1 MPPLSDK
8 TRVSLTI
15 ATIISVVLFIIYTT
29 VTLTRDRIEVSNQ
42 IQTLIEAQKLDRAD
56 IDKLKI
62 SDINKDIVLAQ
73 INVKLTNIEILL
85 VDLKN
90 RLR

>member
-1 MPPLSDK
+1 MPPISDK

-15 ATIISVVLFIIYTT
+15 ATIISVLSFVVYMTFIVTKDRQEISHQIEDL
-29 VTLTRDRIEVSNQ
+29 VTL
-42 IQTLIEAQKLDRAD
+42 QKQDRAD

-62 SDINKDIVLAQ
+62 SDGSKDIVLAQ
-73 INVKLTNIEILL
+73 INVKLANIEILL

-90 RLR
+90 KLR

>member
-15 ATIISVVLFIIYTT
+15 ATTISVLLFIIYTT

-62 SDINKDIVLAQ
+62 SDGSKDIVLAQ
-73 INVKLTNIEILL
+73 INVKLANIEILL

-90 RLR
+90 RIR

>member
-1 MPPLSDK
+1 MPPISDK

-15 ATIISVVLFIIYTT
+15 ATIISVISFIVYMTFI
-29 VTLTRDRIEVSNQ
+29 VTKDRQEVSHQ
-42 IQTLIEAQKLDRAD
+42 IQDLVVLQKQDRAD

-62 SDINKDIVLAQ
+62 SDGSKDIVLAQ
-73 INVKLTNIEILL
+73 INVKLANIEILL

-90 RLR
+90 KLQ

>member
-1 MPPLSDK
+1 MPPISDK

-15 ATIISVVLFIIYTT
+15 ATIISVISFIVYMTFI
-29 VTLTRDRIEVSNQ
+29 VTKDRQEVSHQ
-42 IQTLIEAQKLDRAD
+42 IQDLVVLQKQDRAD

-62 SDINKDIVLAQ
+62 SDGSKDIVLDQ
-73 INVKLTNIEILL
+73 INVKLANIEILL

-90 RLR
+90 KLQ

>member
-1 MPPLSDK
+1 MIQLSDK
-8 TRVSLTI
+8 TRISLTI

-29 VTLTRDRIEVSNQ
+29 ITLTRDRIEVSNQ

-62 SDINKDIVLAQ
+62 SDISKDIVLAQ
-73 INVKLTNIEILL
+73 INVKLANIEILL

-90 RLR
+90 RIR